1 MIFEELSM
9 LIVEDCKDELE
20 KYISLSQSCG
30 LQAYGASSIEEA
42 KQMLSMNGFDILLT
56 DIHLGEDGISK
67 SNKMGFEII
76 QFGLE
81 TQPQLTI
88 LAMSHDLD
96 KSIFDKAFSLGA
108 SHFLR
113 KPIYSS
119 DEILIYIKM
128 ALQKKH
134 SLNTN
139 GSIEVALN
147 RFLNDNSFK
156 IYKNG
161 VIISSKHDKFLS
173 GVAKNKKIPLVLFG
187 ETGTGKEEFAKIL
200 HKKRVEIEG
209 MIPFV
214 TVNCPLLDNDLTSSL
229 LFGHKKGAFTGA
241 NETTNGY
248 VAAANGGIL
257 FLDEVQTLD
266 LSTQRKLLRVLN
278 DGSYNRVGDMRS
290 IHSYFQLVI
299 ATTKD
304 LDEEVESGRMLA
316 DFKYRI
322 SGAELVLDPLRERL
336 DDIPLFVTVFFKRE
350 NIEVKEEL
358 ILEISQMCQ
367 NSLWKGNIRQLFRVL
382 QRMLINSQLHEEDL
396 SIHHLVLPNKESKC
410 GKQKLISD
418 SQTEVSMANNDQ
430 FENHAVGL
438 LQKALH
444 SDCSLNEIIDE
455 IEKIILIKAIKR
467 HDSIAK
473 SHLAL
478 GISRNA
484 IDAKRKKYKI

>member
-1 MIFEELSM
+1 MIFEELSI
-9 LIVEDCKDELE
+9 LIVEDCKEELE

-30 LQAYGASSIEEA
+30 LQVYGASSLEEA

-56 DIHLGEDGISK
+56 DIYLGEDKSSK
-67 SNKMGFEII
+67 SNKMGFEVI

-81 TQPQLTI
+81 SQPQLTI

-96 KSIFDKAFSLGA
+96 KSIFDKAFALGA

-113 KPIYSS
+113 KPIFSS

-139 GSIEVALN
+139 GSIEINLN
-147 RFLNDNSFK
+147 RFLNNNSFK

-161 VIISSKHDKFLS
+161 VIVSSKQDKFLN

-304 LDEEVESGRMLA
+304 LDDEVESGRMLA

-336 DDIPLFVTVFFKRE
+336 DDIPLFITVFFRRE

-358 ILEISQMCQ
+358 ILEISQLCQ
-367 NSLWKGNIRQLFRVL
+367 KEQWKGNIRQLFRVL
-382 QRMLINSQLHEEDL
+382 QRMLIHAQLHEEEL
-396 SIHHLVLPNKESKC
+396 SIHHLVLSNKEPLNE
-410 GKQKLISD
+410 KQRLIPVSQVDGLMKSSD
-418 SQTEVSMANNDQ
+418 PL
-430 FENHAVGL
+430 ENHAMDL
-438 LQKALH
+438 LRKAFH

-455 IEKIILIKAIKR
+455 IEKTILLKTMSR
-467 HDSIAK
+467 YDSIAK

-484 IDAKRKKYKI
+484 IDAKRKKYRI